1 MKKVEWL
8 AKNLLAMLVAAL
20 CWRPGRRQRRQLALS
35 SCTSGRVL
43 LVRIDNRVGEALLT
57 TPLIDALA
65 ARGFTVEALV
75 HPRVRRVLEGH
86 PHLARIWNFSKDFKT
101 LRLLRG
107 ERFTVVVNCG
117 NWEIE
122 SVTSAIVA
130 RLAGPHGIV
139 VGPANFPSGWLMD
152 VPIVAREG
160 ARSEALQRLHLVSPL
175 AGQRDHAP
183 LSFRPVAKVSFA
195 PQGRYC
201 VINPGGRLGYR
212 RVPTSVFAQAAR
224 VVAQLGVIPLVTW
237 GPGEEAL
244 ADEVVAAGGAN
255 ALRAPATDLDQLASL
270 MHGAVA
276 TICNNTGPMHLSVAV
291 GCPTLAFFLRMQI
304 DRWGHAYQPH
314 QMVDLTELIEAGRS
328 TDELVSRAV
337 GDVVSSASS

>member
-1 MKKVEWL
+1 M
-8 AKNLLAMLVAAL
+8 
-20 CWRPGRRQRRQLALS
+20 
-35 SCTSGRVL
+35 L

-57 TPLIDALA
+57 TPLIDALT
-65 ARGFTVEALV
+65 ARGFTVEALL

-86 PHLARIWNFSKDFKT
+86 PHLARIWNFRKDFKT

-107 ERFTVVVNCG
+107 ERFALVVNCG

-130 RLAGPHGIV
+130 RLSGPASIV

-152 VPIVAREG
+152 VPITAREG

-175 AGQRDHAP
+175 VGVRDRAP
-183 LSFRPVAKVSFA
+183 LSFRPVPPISFA
-195 PQGRYC
+195 PQTRYC

-212 RVPTSVFAQAAR
+212 RVPTSVFAQVARAVAA
-224 VVAQLGVIPLVTW
+224 LGVIPLVTW
-237 GPGEEAL
+237 GPGEESL
-244 ADEVVAAGGAN
+244 ADEVVAAGGTSA
-255 ALRAPATDLDQLASL
+255 ARAPATDLDQLAAL

-291 GCPTLAFFLRMQI
+291 GCPTLAFFLRMPI
-304 DRWGHAYQPH
+304 DRWGHAYPPH
-314 QMVDLTELIEAGRS
+314 QMVDLTSLIDAGRS
-328 TDELVSRAV
+328 TDELVSRVV
-337 GDVVSSASS
+337 GEIVTPHLPKAS